1 MPQFISQQDARS
13 ARPNPVADITISV
26 LKQDLFTWRSFWM
39 LIVARGLDRLLADRS
54 TPSLPWLPRVLLFS
68 NAGLRQVFASII
80 VTVAASMRMQMI
92 GVPWMNTACSLRWR
106 CLTLTIMCRQSVL

>member
-26 LKQDLFTWRSFWM
+26 LKKDLFTWRSFWM

-54 TPSLPWLPRVLLFS
+54 TPSLPLRSCAGRAFYE
-68 NAGLRQVFASII
+68 NASGRRGLCINLQWSATKI
-80 VTVAASMRMQMI
+80 VRHA
-92 GVPWMNTACSLRWR
+92 WR
-106 CLTLTIMCRQSVL
+106 HKCHSYYTERPFQEVSRLAGPV